1 MVMMVTAS
9 ITRRPRQDLEIFSIN
24 SEFDYQI
31 TGSSLYQKTTINYK
45 MDIPAD
51 LQERAKQQTSIKLP
65 VTLEVV
71 LRKGSNIIDL
81 NVHVDN
87 QGFITSFMHLI

>member
-1 MVMMVTAS
+1 
-9 ITRRPRQDLEIFSIN
+9 
-24 SEFDYQI
+24 
-31 TGSSLYQKTTINYK
+31 

-87 QGFITSFMHLI
+87 QGLSHRLCILFDSALTTKFNYADQTLMIKKWSYILKG

>member
-1 MVMMVTAS
+1 
-9 ITRRPRQDLEIFSIN
+9 
-24 SEFDYQI
+24 
-31 TGSSLYQKTTINYK
+31 

-71 LRKGSNIIDL
+71 LRKGSNII
-81 NVHVDN
+81 V
-87 QGFITSFMHLI
+87 

>member
-1 MVMMVTAS
+1 MYKRQGDS
-9 ITRRPRQDLEIFSIN
+9 FNYSPPRQDLEIFSIN

-51 LQERAKQQTSIKLP
+51 LQERAKQQTSIKSVSYTHLD
-65 VTLEVV
+65 VYKRQV
-71 LRKGSNIIDL
+71 
-81 NVHVDN
+81 
-87 QGFITSFMHLI
+87 FI